1 MRFPFGRLPPP
12 PPPVAP
18 PTLLALGEQLLAPE
32 YRPYLAAVAA
42 LLLALRLF
50 WPRRRPDSF
59 SKVPGALPLLGNML
73 QLGQP
78 EALVERFQEWLDEHG
93 QDGVCECTLAGMRYI
108 IVGGHDA
115 VMELMRQRPDRL
127 VC

>member
-1 MRFPFGRLPPP
+1 MRFPFSRPPP
-12 PPPVAP
+12 PPPAAKP
-18 PTLLALGEQLLAPE
+18 PTLREQLLAPE
-32 YRPYLAAVAA
+32 YLPYLAAVAA

-50 WPRRRPDSF
+50 WPRRRPASF
-59 SKVPGALPLLGNML
+59 SKVPGALPLLGNAL

-78 EALVERFQEWLDEHG
+78 EALVERFEEWLDEHG

-115 VMELMRQRPDRL
+115 VMELMRQRPDRV
-127 VC
+127 VCVI